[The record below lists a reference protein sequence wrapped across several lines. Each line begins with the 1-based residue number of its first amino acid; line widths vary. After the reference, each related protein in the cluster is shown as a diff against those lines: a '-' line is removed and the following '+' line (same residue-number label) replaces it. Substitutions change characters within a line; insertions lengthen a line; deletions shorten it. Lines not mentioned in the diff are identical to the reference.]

1 VEQVAL
7 CLARVLVDEP
17 GRVRAEEFEDGD
29 TLVVELTVA
38 PSDRGR
44 VIGRHGRTA
53 DALRTIIEAIGRRRG
68 GQSYDLEIR
77 G

>member
-1 VEQVAL
+1 VEKVAL

-17 GRVRAEEFEDGD
+17 GRVEAEEFEDDGVK
-29 TLVVELTVA
+29 VVELTVA

-53 DALRTIIEAIGRRRG
+53 DALRTIIDAIGRRRG
-68 GQSYDLEIR
+68 QEYDLEIR